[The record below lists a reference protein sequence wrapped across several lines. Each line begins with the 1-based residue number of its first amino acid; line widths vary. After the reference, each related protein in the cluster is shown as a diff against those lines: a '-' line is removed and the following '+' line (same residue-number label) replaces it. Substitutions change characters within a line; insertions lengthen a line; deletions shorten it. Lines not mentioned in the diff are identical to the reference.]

1 MSAAARQI
9 PKGNRNKKELRMQKI
24 PTLFKREFDAEHRK
38 RITREVT
45 EGCECVLEGRAVPT
59 LKWDGAA
66 CAIIGGEIYKR
77 YDAKQK
83 YGKKPPE
90 GAIPCQESPDPIT
103 GHWPHW
109 VEVDLNAPAD
119 KWFAEALRNTFE
131 NMDNLPDGYRTYE
144 AVGKHFNGNPYGL
157 ERDILIP
164 HGGDV
169 VDVERSFEG
178 IKRFLDEND
187 DVEGL
192 VFWRNGK
199 PKCKIKRS
207 DFGLPW
213 NRG

>member
-1 MSAAARQI
+1 M
-9 PKGNRNKKELRMQKI
+9 KKI
-24 PTLFKREFDAEHRK
+24 PTLFKRVFENHRIID
-38 RITREVT
+38 ITPEIA
-45 EGCECVLEGRAVPT
+45 EGCEWVLDEGEGEAT
-59 LKWDGAA
+59 IKYDGAC
-66 CAIIGGEIYKR
+66 CAVISGVFYKR
-77 YDAKQK
+77 YDVKA
-83 YGKKPPE
+83 GRKPPVGSISCCE
-90 GAIPCQESPDPIT
+90 PDPIT